1 MFTTSQEDHHMTKIS
16 SIELGITGI
25 SISRFILGAGVM
37 GGVATVT
44 GPGIGLDDDGS
55 FAVVEK
61 AIELGI
67 NVVDTADIYTGGE
80 SERILGRWVANHDQA
95 PILIQTKTGVTA
107 DGPNLAPNRLRRQLE
122 KSRETLGRVDLFLA
136 HAVDPNTDWSESLPV
151 FSDAIDRGVILAYG
165 LSNVSEQDLTSA
177 LETAD
182 RMNLRRPSVIQNR
195 YSLIARQD
203 DDGVLPL
210 ARGESLAYTPYSP
223 LAAGLLAGR
232 YSKDPAAQHGSRLS
246 TQRPTLEAIEDPQT
260 LQKIRRFDA
269 VAEQHDVAP
278 AALALGWLLNRSG
291 VTAPIVGVSK
301 PAHWDAIV
309 ASTELAWTDQLAEA
323 VEEAFAPEPVGR

>member
-1 MFTTSQEDHHMTKIS
+1 MNRNPQEDHDMTKIES
-16 SIELGITGI
+16 TQLGTTGI

-37 GGVATVT
+37 GGVATLT

-55 FAVVEK
+55 FAIVEK
-61 AIELGI
+61 ALELGI
-67 NVVDTADIYTGGE
+67 NVVDTADVYTGGE
-80 SERILGRWVANHDQA
+80 SERILGRWVADHDQA

-107 DGPNLAPNRLRRQLE
+107 DGPNLAPDRVRRQLE
-122 KSRETLGRVDLFLA
+122 KSRTTLGRVDLFLA

-151 FSDAIDRGVILAYG
+151 FSEAIDREAILAYG
-165 LSNVSEQDLTSA
+165 LSNVSEQDLTGA

-182 RMNLRRPSVIQNR
+182 RMSLRRPSVIQNR

-203 DDGVLPL
+203 DGGVLEL
-210 ARGESLAYTPYSP
+210 ARSESLAYTPYSP

-232 YSKDPAAQHGSRLS
+232 YSNDPEARHGSRLS

-260 LQKIRRFDA
+260 LEKVRRFDA
-269 VAEQHDVAP
+269 VAEQHEVTP
-278 AALALGWLLNRSG
+278 AVLALGWLLNRPG

-309 ASTELAWTDQLAEA
+309 ASAELAWTDELADA
-323 VEEAFAPEPVGR
+323 VEEAFAPEPVSR

>member
-1 MFTTSQEDHHMTKIS
+1 M
-16 SIELGITGI
+16 
-25 SISRFILGAGVM
+25 
-37 GGVATVT
+37 
-44 GPGIGLDDDGS
+44 
-55 FAVVEK
+55 
-61 AIELGI
+61 
-67 NVVDTADIYTGGE
+67 
-80 SERILGRWVANHDQA
+80 
-95 PILIQTKTGVTA
+95 
-107 DGPNLAPNRLRRQLE
+107 
-122 KSRETLGRVDLFLA
+122 
-136 HAVDPNTDWSESLPV
+136 DPNTDWSESLPV
-151 FSDAIDRGVILAYG
+151 FSDAIDRGVILGYG
-165 LSNVSEQDLTSA
+165 LSNVSEQDLSGA

-182 RMNLRRPSVIQNR
+182 RLRLRRPSVIQNR

-232 YSKDPAAQHGSRLS
+232 YSKDPEAQHGSRLS

-260 LQKIRRFDA
+260 LRKIRRFDA

-309 ASTELAWTDQLAEA
+309 ASTELAWTDELAEA

>member
-1 MFTTSQEDHHMTKIS
+1 MFTTPQEDHHMTKIA
-16 SIELGITGI
+16 SIELGTTGI
-25 SISRFILGAGVM
+25 GISRFILGAGVM

-107 DGPNLAPNRLRRQLE
+107 DGPNLAPDRLRRQLE

-151 FSDAIDRGVILAYG
+151 FSDAVDRGVILAYG

-182 RMNLRRPSVIQNR
+182 RMSLRRPSVIQNR

-210 ARGESLAYTPYSP
+210 ARAEALAYTPYSP

-232 YSKDPAAQHGSRLS
+232 YSKDPEAQHGSRLS
-246 TQRPTLEAIEDPQT
+246 TQGPTLEAI
-260 LQKIRRFDA
+260 
-269 VAEQHDVAP
+269 
-278 AALALGWLLNRSG
+278 
-291 VTAPIVGVSK
+291 
-301 PAHWDAIV
+301 
-309 ASTELAWTDQLAEA
+309 
-323 VEEAFAPEPVGR
+323 